1 MERWFGIDVVIKLI
15 SRFDDLSNR
24 RIFHVR
30 RHVCGEDEIGIG
42 YSNGSGVQY

>member
-15 SRFDDLSNR
+15 LRLNNR
-24 RIFHVR
+24 RVFHVR